1 MVKGFL
7 HNKLMKLFT
16 LIFMIYKSESYFIQ
30 NQNKPIC
37 ANCKF
42 FIPNKNECSK
52 FGSIDIVTNECNY
65 EEAHKVRKDDNKCGE
80 DAIFFKRNYFKFIT
94 VPYYFFIENS
104 LLISL
109 PFIIISPS
117 ILLLIAMH

>member
-1 MVKGFL
+1 
-7 HNKLMKLFT
+7 MKLLYIF
-16 LIFMIYKSESYFIQ
+16 LIHKAEPYFIQ

-37 ANCKF
+37 ANCKY

-52 FGSIDIVTNECNY
+52 FGTIDIVTNEHHY
-65 EEAHKVRKDDNKCGE
+65 EQALTVRKDDRKCGDE
-80 DAIFFKRNYFKFIT
+80 AIFFKTNYFKFIT
-94 VPYYFFIENS
+94 IPYYFFIENS

-117 ILLLIAMH
+117 ILFLFMMK